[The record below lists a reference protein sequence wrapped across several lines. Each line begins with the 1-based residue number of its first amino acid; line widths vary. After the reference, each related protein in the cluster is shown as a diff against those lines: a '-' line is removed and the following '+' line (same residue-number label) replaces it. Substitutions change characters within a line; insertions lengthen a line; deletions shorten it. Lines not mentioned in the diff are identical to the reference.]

1 MGVCIVKNFVV
12 RYTSH
17 RNFRVMGSDPS
28 MGFMITADGVSGNT
42 SVPND
47 VILHYIIRANGEHV
61 KVYLYLLMACQYPG
75 LTGPVSV
82 ESLADKLECTE
93 RDIIRAL
100 RFWAREGLLSIS
112 GDEEHIEGI
121 TLHDL
126 DTDIYE
132 SERTFVDTQ
141 VPHLKVLKNQPEI
154 TDINESI
161 PDIPE
166 RNDYSPDVIDAL
178 SRDKEMKNTL
188 HGVEKA
194 LKTPLTPQHMQLVMY
209 LVCDLGF
216 SSELV
221 KYLYELAASRNKTK
235 PRYIE
240 TIAIDWAK
248 KGITTP
254 EEAKNESS
262 EYSGKYAVI
271 RKALGIHRDFA
282 PAEKEIIDSWDE
294 YSFGNEILEEACKRT
309 VLQTGDTNLNYV
321 SKILASWK
329 NAGVVGLSDITTLDE
344 NYKKKK
350 ASEGRTIPRSRT
362 RTPSRNAFQN
372 FKQRDYSD
380 EDYEALE
387 QMLLRKESQ

>member
-1 MGVCIVKNFVV
+1 
-12 RYTSH
+12 
-17 RNFRVMGSDPS
+17 
-28 MGFMITADGVSGNT
+28 MGFLITADGVSGNT

-75 LTGPVSV
+75 LTGQVSV
-82 ESLADKLECTE
+82 ESLADRLECTE
-93 RDIIRAL
+93 RDIVRAL
-100 RFWAREGLLSIS
+100 RFWEREGLLSIS
-112 GDEEHIEGI
+112 GDGENIDGI

-126 DTDIYE
+126 DTEVYD
-132 SERTFVDTQ
+132 SDRTFVDTQ
-141 VPHLKVLKNQPEI
+141 VPHLKVLKNQPEERMI
-154 TDINESI
+154 PEDDSI
-161 PDIPE
+161 PIPE
-166 RNDYSPDVIDAL
+166 RTDYSEDVIDAL
-178 SRDKEMKNTL
+178 TRDKEMKKTL
-188 HGVEKA
+188 NAVEKA
-194 LKTPLTPQHMQLVMY
+194 LKNPLSQTHMQLVMY

-221 KYLYELAASRNKTK
+221 SYLYELAASRGKTK

-240 TIAIDWAK
+240 TIAINWAK

-254 EEAKNESS
+254 EEAKEESS
-262 EYSGKYAVI
+262 EYSGKYLII
-271 RKALGIHRDFA
+271 RKALGIHRDLA
-282 PAEKEIIDSWDE
+282 PAEKEIIDGWSE
-294 YSFGNEILEEACKRT
+294 YSFTQDILEEACRRT

-321 SKILASWK
+321 SKILASWY
-329 NAGVVGLSDITTLDE
+329 ASGVRMYSDIEKVDDD
-344 NYKKKK
+344 YKKKK
-350 ASEGRTIPRSRT
+350 ASEPRTNPRART